1 MLKVGLTGSIAVGKS
16 TVCGYLAEFGCHV
29 IDADRTAREVVE
41 KGTEG
46 LRQIVEEFGIGVLQP
61 NGELDRPALAEIV
74 FNDEPK
80 RMRLNGIVH
89 PLVARRQAQI
99 LESLEK
105 ADPNGIAVVDAAL
118 MIESGGYRNFQKL
131 VVVWCAEEVQMKR
144 LMTRDSLSAA
154 DAKKR
159 IAAQMSQ
166 EEKKTYADILIDTSG
181 SLEQT
186 RENTRSAFLELEIA
200 NR

>member
-46 LRQIVEEFGIGVLQP
+46 LRQIVEEFGTGVLQP